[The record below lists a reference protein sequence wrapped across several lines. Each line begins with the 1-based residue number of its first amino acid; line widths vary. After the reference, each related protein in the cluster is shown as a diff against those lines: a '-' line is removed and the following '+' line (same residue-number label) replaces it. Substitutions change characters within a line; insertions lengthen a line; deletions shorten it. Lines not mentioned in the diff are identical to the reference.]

1 MSSHGTLHNSH
12 LPNSSSKHS
21 SIQDKNEYLQ
31 RSPSL
36 PNFSNRERQF
46 HTPTYTRNSTRH
58 ISQFEPDTTAL
69 WGWILLFSTYFIF
82 VFSMYAIVV
91 SKFVPETGNKTLDW
105 IKKDEYYCLLV
116 PLTLPVTIYAIFF
129 NWLGMKFFRHN

>member
-1 MSSHGTLHNSH
+1 MSNNSKSIAT
-12 LPNSSSKHS
+12 SSSQLS
-21 SIQDKNEYLQ
+21 FQDNTTFSHEY
-31 RSPSL
+31 
-36 PNFSNRERQF
+36 NIEGQF
-46 HTPTYTRNSTRH
+46 HTPTYTRKSTRR
-58 ISQFEPDTTAL
+58 ISQLEPDTTAL
-69 WGWILLFSTYFIF
+69 WGWFLLFAAYFIF

-116 PLTLPVTIYAIFF
+116 PLTLPVTIYAVFF

>member
-12 LPNSSSKHS
+12 SSKHS
-21 SIQDKNEYLQ
+21 SFYSFQDKNEFLQ

-36 PNFSNRERQF
+36 SNFSNGERQI
-46 HTPTYTRNSTRH
+46 HTPTYTRKSTRH
-58 ISQFEPDTTAL
+58 ISQLEPDTTAL
-69 WGWILLFSTYFIF
+69 WGWVLLLAAYFIF

-105 IKKDEYYCLLV
+105 IKRDEYYCLLV